1 MSNCTLSTKTGLLTC
16 FVMLGKNGDLI
27 HMLPIFL
34 AVYKRDGVKPV
45 VMVEE
50 RFAGVLDGVSY
61 VTPWAVPFK
70 WPDGIAA
77 AKAEAEKHFES
88 VVVPQFWNIPGPQA
102 LVDSEDLNCTLAM
115 WHTAGFDPASVA
127 KVPVLF
133 DRRSSER
140 EEFLNKTTG
149 HLGRPI
155 ILYNL
160 EGSSCPFPLAAEVL
174 QMLRLL
180 KGNAELVDLAQIRAH
195 RIYDLLGLFD
205 RAIGMIT
212 VDTATLHLAGVGN
225 IPYIALVNNGW
236 SRAQP
241 KGKCLLEIPYDKVM
255 ERMNEIATEFVKMAL
270 SQRALKPIVRNME
283 NPPSITKQTHWPVRI
298 LDELPKDAEYFNPGL
313 VDKPDGRWLVARK
326 SKHMNS
332 LMAFRLKGDRT
343 VGPGVPIKIVA
354 RQADEHFE
362 DPRVFYHA
370 GRMWLSCC
378 NFMWGP
384 VWTGA
389 HQILCEIS
397 NDWQMIRR
405 HDVVYGGNGNH
416 VAANHRWEKNWLWFF
431 HDGKAHMIYTVL
443 PHVVV
448 EFDAKLNAVRQYVTD
463 AKSKISWPFGDPRG
477 GTPPVLIGDEY
488 WTFFHSSSDWKEMV
502 SRRYHMG
509 CYTFDAKPPFALKRY
524 TQLPILSGSQH
535 DRFAHPKPLVVFP
548 CGACLRDGVWQ
559 ISMGVNDLDCA
570 LIEIPHSELEKLM
583 TTI

>member
-102 LVDSEDLNCTLAM
+102 LGDSEDLNCTLAM

-180 KGNAELVDLAQIRAH
+180 KGNADFIGDKFGDAIHVRIIHAHGPAHITHRGLGLHGTKGNDLGHIIAPIFFSDIINDLA
-195 RIYDLLGLFD
+195 
-205 RAIGMIT
+205 
-212 VDTATLHLAGVGN
+212 
-225 IPYIALVNNGW
+225 
-236 SRAQP
+236 
-241 KGKCLLEIPYDKVM
+241 
-255 ERMNEIATEFVKMAL
+255 
-270 SQRALKPIVRNME
+270 
-283 NPPSITKQTHWPVRI
+283 PP
-298 LDELPKDAEYFNPGL
+298 
-313 VDKPDGRWLVARK
+313 LVAKININIR
-326 SKHMNS
+326 H
-332 LMAFRLKGDRT
+332 AFAPRIHKTLK
-343 VGPGVPIKIVA
+343 
-354 RQADEHFE
+354 
-362 DPRVFYHA
+362 
-370 GRMWLSCC
+370 
-378 NFMWGP
+378 
-384 VWTGA
+384 
-389 HQILCEIS
+389 
-397 NDWQMIRR
+397 
-405 HDVVYGGNGNH
+405 
-416 VAANHRWEKNWLWFF
+416 
-431 HDGKAHMIYTVL
+431 
-443 PHVVV
+443 
-448 EFDAKLNAVRQYVTD
+448 
-463 AKSKISWPFGDPRG
+463 
-477 GTPPVLIGDEY
+477 
-488 WTFFHSSSDWKEMV
+488 
-502 SRRYHMG
+502 
-509 CYTFDAKPPFALKRY
+509 
-524 TQLPILSGSQH
+524 
-535 DRFAHPKPLVVFP
+535 
-548 CGACLRDGVWQ
+548 
-559 ISMGVNDLDCA
+559 
-570 LIEIPHSELEKLM
+570 
-583 TTI
+583 